1 MTIFRKTGLTLLRHF
16 EIIFLGFV
24 NCHGISHYFWR
35 YDKVE
40 YEKYFSDTA
49 NELEASEIREI
60 LSVVKSGDIIS
71 MAGGMPK
78 PKSFPVDMIDELTSK
93 ALNEKGTEMLQY
105 GTTMGYEGLRE
116 QISERMKNKYNVDLG
131 TEQIMVTAGSQ
142 QGLFLLGRA
151 FVNEGEDVAVGAPTY
166 LAALTAFKNFK
177 PNYVNIP
184 LDENGMDVDALE
196 KKLENGMDP
205 KFVYVIPT
213 FQNPTGVTMNEERRE
228 KLVNLAEEHD
238 FLIMEDG
245 PYNELRYKGDDVDPI
260 ISYDNSGRTIFLGTF
275 SKIFAPGFRLG
286 WVAGDEGFIR
296 KMEIIKQS
304 LDLCTNVVSQYIA
317 YEYMKTG
324 KIDEQIEKIKDLYK
338 PKQKVLI
345 DSLEEYMPSGIE
357 WTVPKGGMFSWVTLP
372 EKFDTEEMFDEAIDN
387 DVAYVPGHAFYANNP
402 QKNTMRLNY
411 TYVEDEQIEEGVKR
425 IAKTIKDNM

>member
-1 MTIFRKTGLTLLRHF
+1 M
-16 EIIFLGFV
+16 
-24 NCHGISHYFWR
+24 
-35 YDKVE
+35 E

-71 MAGGMPK
+71 MAGGMPN
-78 PKSFPVDMIDELTSK
+78 PESFPVDMIDELTSK
-93 ALNEKGTEMLQY
+93 ALDEKGTEMLQY

-131 TEQIMVTAGSQ
+131 TEQIMITAGSQ

-245 PYNELRYKGDDVDPI
+245 PYNELRYEGDDVDPI

-372 EKFDTEEMFDEAIDN
+372 EEFDTEEMFDEAVDN
-387 DVAYVPGHAFYANNP
+387 NVAYVPGHAFYANNP
-402 QKNTMRLNY
+402 KKNTMRLNY

>member
-1 MTIFRKTGLTLLRHF
+1 M
-16 EIIFLGFV
+16 
-24 NCHGISHYFWR
+24 
-35 YDKVE
+35 E

-71 MAGGMPK
+71 MAGGMPN

-93 ALNEKGTEMLQY
+93 ALNERGTEMLQY

-131 TEQIMVTAGSQ
+131 TEQIMITAGSQ

-184 LDENGMDVDALE
+184 LDEDGMDVDGLE

-228 KLVNLAEEHD
+228 KLVSLAEEHD

-245 PYNELRYKGDDVDPI
+245 PYNELRYEGDDVDPI
-260 ISYDNSGRTIFLGTF
+260 ISYDNAGRTIFLGTF

-372 EKFDTEEMFDEAIDN
+372 EGLDTEEMFDEAIDN

-402 QKNTMRLNY
+402 KKNTMRLNY

>member
-1 MTIFRKTGLTLLRHF
+1 M
-16 EIIFLGFV
+16 
-24 NCHGISHYFWR
+24 
-35 YDKVE
+35 E

-71 MAGGMPK
+71 MAGGMPN

-116 QISERMKNKYNVDLG
+116 QISERMKNQYNVDLG

>member
-1 MTIFRKTGLTLLRHF
+1 M
-16 EIIFLGFV
+16 
-24 NCHGISHYFWR
+24 
-35 YDKVE
+35 E

-71 MAGGMPK
+71 MAGGMPN

-131 TEQIMVTAGSQ
+131 TEQIMITAGSQ

-245 PYNELRYKGDDVDPI
+245 PYNELRYEGDDVDPI
-260 ISYDNSGRTIFLGTF
+260 ISYDNAGRTIFLGTF

-372 EKFDTEEMFDEAIDN
+372 EEFDTEEMFDEAIDN

-402 QKNTMRLNY
+402 KKNTMRLN
-411 TYVEDEQIEEGVKR
+411 
-425 IAKTIKDNM
+425 

>member
-1 MTIFRKTGLTLLRHF
+1 M
-16 EIIFLGFV
+16 
-24 NCHGISHYFWR
+24 
-35 YDKVE
+35 E

-71 MAGGMPK
+71 MAGGMPN

-93 ALNEKGTEMLQY
+93 ALDEKGTEMLQY

-131 TEQIMVTAGSQ
+131 TEQIMITAGSQ

-245 PYNELRYKGDDVDPI
+245 PYNELRYEGDDVDPI

-372 EKFDTEEMFDEAIDN
+372 EEFDTEEMFDEAIDN

-402 QKNTMRLNY
+402 KKNTMRLNY